1 MYYRGMKWINYQH
14 LLYFWTVAREGSVTR
29 AAEILHLAQPTISG
43 QIHVFERSLGEK
55 LFQKKGR
62 LLSLTDTGRL
72 VYRYADEIFALGR
85 ELGDALK
92 GQPTG
97 RPLRF
102 QVGVADSLPK
112 VIVHRLI
119 EPALSMKEPI
129 HLVCHEG
136 RPEELLAQ
144 LALHRLDIALL
155 DMPAPP
161 AANVRA
167 YSHLLGIS
175 NISVF
180 GVPRLADLYRKGFPE
195 SLHGAPFLLPGENSS
210 LRRNLEQWF
219 DARDIR
225 PNVKG
230 EFADSALL
238 KAFGQAGDG
247 LFIAP
252 SVTEEEVCKQY
263 NVRALGQ
270 LDGVREHFYA
280 ISVERKLKHP
290 AVMAIS
296 EGAKRKLFAE

>member
-1 MYYRGMKWINYQH
+1 MKWINYQH

-29 AAEILHLAQPTISG
+29 AAEMLHLAQPTISG

-62 LLSLTDTGRL
+62 LLSLTDTGRM

-102 QVGVADSLPK
+102 HVGVADSLPK
-112 VIVHRLI
+112 LIVHRLI
-119 EPALSMKEPI
+119 EPALGMKEPI
-129 HLVCHEG
+129 HLVCNEG

-161 AANVRA
+161 TSNVRA
-167 YSHLLGIS
+167 FSHLLGVS

-180 GVPRLADLYRKGFPE
+180 GVAPLVSLYRKDFPE
-195 SLHGAPFLLPGENSS
+195 SLQGAPFLLPGENSL
-210 LRRNLEQWF
+210 LRRNLDQWF
-219 DARDIR
+219 HARDIR

-238 KAFGQAGDG
+238 KVFGQAGSG

-252 SVTEEEVCKQY
+252 SVIEVDVCKQY
-263 NVRALGQ
+263 SVRVLGQ

-290 AVMAIS
+290 AVVALS
-296 EGAKRKLFAE
+296 EAAKQKLFAG